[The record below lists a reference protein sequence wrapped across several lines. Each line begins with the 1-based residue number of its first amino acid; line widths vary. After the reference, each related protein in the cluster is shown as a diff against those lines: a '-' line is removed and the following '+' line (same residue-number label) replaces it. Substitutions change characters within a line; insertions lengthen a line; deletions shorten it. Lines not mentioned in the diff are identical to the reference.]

1 MLSQR
6 NIDKINRM
14 ITSELDEANRLSKTH
29 EQKMQHIA
37 RANALMELISPKISE
52 PVRTPQQDRIHDLL
66 ADVLRNF

>member
-14 ITSELDEANRLSKTH
+14 ITSELDEANRFTKTH
-29 EQKMQHIA
+29 EQKMQHLA
-37 RANALMELISPKISE
+37 RASVLMELFSPKTSE

-66 ADVLRNF
+66 ADMLRSF